1 MSNYKLE
8 PLDESSVYYNIIFF
22 KEVTRRN
29 GNTDLDVESRI
40 YSTHFNNAIN
50 LIAHKKTQDDFGDK
64 DVSLKEYLSSFYKNW
79 NIIYNENC

>member
-1 MSNYKLE
+1 MISYKLE
-8 PLDESSVYYNIIFF
+8 PIEDSIFYNITFF
-22 KEVTRRN
+22 KEVKRRS
-29 GNTDLDVESRI
+29 GDTDIDVENRI

-50 LIAHKKTQDDFGDK
+50 LIIHKKTQDDFGDK

>member
-1 MSNYKLE
+1 MISYKLE
-8 PLDESSVYYNIIFF
+8 PIEDSIFYNITFF
-22 KEVTRRN
+22 KEVKRRS
-29 GNTDLDVESRI
+29 GDTDIDVENRV

-50 LIAHKKTQDDFGDK
+50 LITHKKTQDDFGDK

>member
-1 MSNYKLE
+1 MINYKLE

-29 GNTDLDVESRI
+29 GTDLDVENRI
-40 YSTHFNNAIN
+40 YSTHFSNAIN